1 VDCGRELR
9 SRRAAV
15 YIQHRITA
23 GGLRLSNMEDCGL
36 FVVWKTC
43 LQGWIK
49 RYRMQQPVQNAPT
62 NGGTVRD
69 WQRESTMQ
77 NRSPLQFQLYLFI
90 LLLWDNH
97 QTTTDLR
104 STNHFYCSKRWS
116 TILTSFSQPM
126 KNLVRAIRRKFMLF
140 IYSISFWEIKIIVDK
155 KDIDMI
161 KCCLLLSF
169 SLLLE
174 HKNVFI

>member
-104 STNHFYCSKRWS
+104 STNHFYCSKRWTLILLQVFKAYEESS
-116 TILTSFSQPM
+116 TSDKKKIYVVHTSEG
-126 KNLVRAIRRKFMLF
+126 
-140 IYSISFWEIKIIVDK
+140 YSISFWEIKIIVDIK
-155 KDIDMI
+155 NIDMI
-161 KCCLLLSF
+161 NSSNLR
-169 SLLLE
+169 
-174 HKNVFI
+174 